1 MKLHASGES
10 RTSDGLSLGGREMLS
25 FLTCITEYSRM
36 GHNMYMWTGLGGF
49 VRVMTVIAIRL
60 EIAVD

>member
-1 MKLHASGES
+1 
-10 RTSDGLSLGGREMLS
+10 MLS